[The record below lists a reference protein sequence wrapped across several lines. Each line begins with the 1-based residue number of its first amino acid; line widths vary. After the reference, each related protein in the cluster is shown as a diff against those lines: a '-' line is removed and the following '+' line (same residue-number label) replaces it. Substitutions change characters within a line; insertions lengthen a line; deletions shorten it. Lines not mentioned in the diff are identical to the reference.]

1 MLKYFVQLT
10 LDLTAA
16 GIIVGMLYGYIRSRF
31 DKPGKYVMWIGGGV
45 SIALAF
51 VFAAVKHNTKI
62 NIGTWNLITFWVFV
76 GLVILFILLSITP
89 LRRLLR
95 AVGDWIHILTVALL
109 MVTLAFYI
117 LPDVLLYPWEFDLQ
131 GNSVFS
137 TEFLYRLIGCIL
149 GALLVLIIGV
159 AAYQC
164 IRRLHPAP
172 AKAFLYAVLTIESLS
187 FIGKCIQIMITR
199 RMIRQT
205 PFLFTIIKIT
215 LNYSKY
221 FIFAILICAA
231 IIAVVQFIRNTRV
244 MGAYENPAQLRKI
257 RSGMRRQRRWSATFI
272 LFAVIAVV
280 NMTVVDA
287 YNNKKPELSPV
298 EDSPVENGNVV
309 VDLTRVDDG
318 HLHRFAYETEN
329 GVQVRF
335 IVIKKPNSTSYGVG
349 LDACDICGE
358 AGYFERDGQ
367 IVCKKCDVVMNI
379 RTIGFKGGC
388 NPIVIDY
395 TVEDGRILV
404 PVSELVKNEREF
416 KG

>member
-16 GIIVGMLYGYIRSRF
+16 GIIVGMLYAYIIGRF
-31 DKPGKYVMWIGGGV
+31 GRTGKYVMWIGGGV
-45 SIALAF
+45 SIVLA
-51 VFAAVKHNTKI
+51 VVMAAVKHNAKV
-62 NIGTWNLITFWVFV
+62 NIGIWNLTVFWIFI
-76 GLVILFILLSITP
+76 GLTALFILFSITP

-95 AVGDWIHILTVALL
+95 SVGDWILYIITASLV
-109 MVTLAFYI
+109 VTLAFYI

-149 GALLVLIIGV
+149 GAILVIIIGI

-164 IRRLHPAP
+164 IKHLGSSA
-172 AKAFLYAVLTIESLS
+172 AKGFIYAALTIECLS
-187 FIGKCIQIMITR
+187 FLGKCIQIMITR
-199 RMIRQT
+199 RMVKQT

-221 FIFAILICAA
+221 FIFAIMVCAA
-231 IIAVVQFIRNTRV
+231 VVAVVQFIRNTRV
-244 MGAYENPAQLRKI
+244 RGEYDNPAQLRKI
-257 RSGMRRQRRWSATFI
+257 RSGMRRQRRWSVTFI
-272 LFAVIAVV
+272 LFAVVAVV

-318 HLHRFAYETEN
+318 HLHRFGYTTEN
-329 GVQVRF
+329 GVLVRF
-335 IVIKKPNSTSYGVG
+335 IVIKKPGSTSYGVG

-358 AGYFERDGQ
+358 TGYYEKDGQ
-367 IVCKKCDVVMNI
+367 VVCNLCDVVMNI
-379 RTIGFKGGC
+379 NTIGFKGGC

-395 TVEDGRILV
+395 SVDNGRILV
-404 PVSELVKNEREF
+404 PVSELIKNEREF

>member
-16 GIIVGMLYGYIRSRF
+16 GIIVGMLYAYIIGRF
-31 DKPGKYVMWIGGGV
+31 GRTGKYVMWIGGGV
-45 SIALAF
+45 SIVLA
-51 VFAAVKHNTKI
+51 VVMAAVKHNAKV
-62 NIGTWNLITFWVFV
+62 NIGIWNLTVFWIFI
-76 GLVILFILLSITP
+76 GLTALFILFSITP

-95 AVGDWIHILTVALL
+95 SVGDWILYIITASLV
-109 MVTLAFYI
+109 VTLAFYI

-149 GALLVLIIGV
+149 GAILVIIIGI

-164 IRRLHPAP
+164 IKHLGSSA
-172 AKAFLYAVLTIESLS
+172 AKGFIYAALTIECLS
-187 FIGKCIQIMITR
+187 FLGKCIQIMITR
-199 RMIRQT
+199 RMVKQT

-221 FIFAILICAA
+221 FIFAIMVCAA
-231 IIAVVQFIRNTRV
+231 VVAVVQFIRNTRV
-244 MGAYENPAQLRKI
+244 RGEYDNPAQLRKI
-257 RSGMRRQRRWSATFI
+257 RSGMRRQRRWSVTFI
-272 LFAVIAVV
+272 LFAVVAVV

-318 HLHRFAYETEN
+318 HLHRFGYTTEN
-329 GVQVRF
+329 GVLVRF
-335 IVIKKPNSTSYGVG
+335 IVIKKPGSTSYGVG

-395 TVEDGRILV
+395 SVDNGRILV
-404 PVSELVKNEREF
+404 PVSELIKNEREF